1 MKTANSFL
9 PDPAPMYS
17 AKCDDGSLFFDD
29 VDVLQHCRE
38 LGLPLYI
45 RYDHHLETVKMM
57 NDLEKHYDS
66 LRVKYENLLA
76 MIMGSGV
83 SSDETNLRI
92 KEYLNEIKE

>member
-1 MKTANSFL
+1 MKKANSFL
-9 PDPAPMYS
+9 PDLALTY
-17 AKCDDGSLFFDD
+17 AANCADGSIFFDSLD
-29 VDVLQHCRE
+29 KLQHCKE

-45 RYDHHLETVKMM
+45 RYDHYLEMLGMM
-57 NDLEKHYDS
+57 SDLESDYNL

-92 KEYLNEIKE
+92 KEYLKEIKE